1 MSKGKL
7 FWVALLLVVALVSAT
22 VVRGYASS
30 LDHNVGVF
38 QTLDEKK
45 ANATGL
51 LAASAS
57 SATAISLIA
66 GERGAPIAEKL
77 MDLSTCFLI
86 ILAVLYLEKYL
97 LLILGTLLFGLV
109 IPVACLLLIGH
120 MLHPTPKMEEC
131 VNWWLKVGAIVL
143 VIYLLIP
150 VGVWM
155 SDSIDA
161 TYQATIDGLVN
172 DASATEDVVADE
184 EENEQSFWDRVKG
197 TFSGIVDGAKNA
209 LSWAKET
216 LSRFVEAIAVMLVTT
231 CIIPLLPLAA
241 GYYLVKWLFKKDMK
255 EFTWVQHLNGRKKA
269 PAELP
274 EDEEGRV

>member
-1 MSKGKL
+1 M
-7 FWVALLLVVALVSAT
+7 VALLLVVALVSAT

-30 LDHNVGVF
+30 LDHNLGVF

-197 TFSGIVDGAKNA
+197 TFSGIVDGAKNG
-209 LSWAKET
+209 
-216 LSRFVEAIAVMLVTT
+216 F
-231 CIIPLLPLAA
+231 P
-241 GYYLVKWLFKKDMK
+241 
-255 EFTWVQHLNGRKKA
+255 GRRK
-269 PAELP
+269 
-274 EDEEGRV
+274 R

>member
-97 LLILGTLLFGLV
+97 LLILGTVLFGLG
-109 IPVACLLLIGH
+109 IPVTCGIGVVTIFKPGWKWLLEKVMKVTLCLL
-120 MLHPTPKMEEC
+120 
-131 VNWWLKVGAIVL
+131 IV
-143 VIYLLIP
+143 YCMIP
-150 VGVWM
+150 LGVWM

-184 EENEQSFWDRVKG
+184 EESEQSFWDRVKG

>member
-1 MSKGKL
+1 M
-7 FWVALLLVVALVSAT
+7 ALLLVVALVSAT

-97 LLILGTLLFGLV
+97 LLILGTVLFGLG
-109 IPVACLLLIGH
+109 IPVTCGIGVVTIFKPGWKWLLEKVMKVTLCLL
-120 MLHPTPKMEEC
+120 
-131 VNWWLKVGAIVL
+131 IV
-143 VIYLLIP
+143 YCMIP
-150 VGVWM
+150 LGVWM

-184 EENEQSFWDRVKG
+184 EESEQSFWDRVKG

>member
-1 MSKGKL
+1 MLRS
-7 FWVALLLVVALVSAT
+7 
-22 VVRGYASS
+22 YAGS
-30 LDHNVGVF
+30 LEHNVGVF

-77 MDLSTCFLI
+77 MDLSTCFLV

-97 LLILGTLLFGLV
+97 LLIVGTLLFGAV
-109 IPVACLLLIGH
+109 IPATCGISILTMFKPEWKWLRYTAIKVTLCVLIVYC
-120 MLHPTPKMEEC
+120 M
-131 VNWWLKVGAIVL
+131 
-143 VIYLLIP
+143 IP
-150 VGVWM
+150 LGVWM

-161 TYQATIDGLVN
+161 TYQATIDSIVS
-172 DASATEDVVADE
+172 DASATEDVVSE
-184 EENEQSFWDRVKG
+184 EEEDEQGFWDRVKG

-216 LSRFVEAIAVMLVTT
+216 LSRFVEAIAVMMVTT
-231 CIIPLLPLAA
+231 CVIPLLPLVV
-241 GYYLVKWLFKKDMK
+241 GCLLMKKFFGIQTDLLFMKRQRSKDK
-255 EFTWVQHLNGRKKA
+255 EPIT
-269 PAELP
+269 LP
-274 EDEEGRV
+274 KDE